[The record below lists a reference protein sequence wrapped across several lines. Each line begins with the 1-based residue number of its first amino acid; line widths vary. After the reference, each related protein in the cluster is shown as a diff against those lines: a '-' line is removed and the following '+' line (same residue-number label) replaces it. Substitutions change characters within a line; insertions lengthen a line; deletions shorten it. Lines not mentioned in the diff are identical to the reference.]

1 MEVVIGEH
9 HFKGIHDQWIST
21 EKENPFTGLDEFL
34 AEYFGKHILIF
45 IAYDV
50 KNHIEDLQTNHKND
64 IGFPLIHCIIPAKNY
79 SFKGFKPGKKQVI
92 IIYNFNLKLQKRTT

>member
-9 HFKGIHDQWIST
+9 RFKGIHDQWIST
-21 EKENPFTGLDEFL
+21 EKENPFTGLDKFL
-34 AEYFGKHILIF
+34 AKYFGKHILIF
-45 IAYDV
+45 ITYDV

-79 SFKGFKPGKKQVI
+79 SFKGFKPGKKISDNHIQFEPKTSKK
-92 IIYNFNLKLQKRTT
+92 N

>member
-34 AEYFGKHILIF
+34 AKYFGKHILIF
-45 IAYDV
+45 ITYDM
-50 KNHIEDLQTNHKND
+50 KNHIEDLQTNHHND
-64 IGFPLIHCIIPAKNY
+64 IGFPLIHCIVPKEKY
-79 SFKGFKPGKKQVI
+79 PLKGLNRKKQVI
-92 IIYNFNLKLQKRTT
+92 IIFNLNLKLQKRTI